1 MLLETK
7 QDIPDFL
14 QQYIPEG
21 YQEGNDLRFEVD
33 SDDGDANAAGFGEFG
48 GTGVGAGDGS
58 GGGAGWDAPTQP
70 TPTPAAATAAW
81 NAFGDS
87 QPEIKTPALEVK
99 VVPNTVK
106 AVPFIAGSA
115 KVGGWGEPGPV
126 APTAAPVLKAVPAA
140 SAAKVATVTKAA
152 PVAAASA
159 SGWGVS
165 NDNGWGTG
173 GGESSW

>member
-33 SDDGDANAAGFGEFG
+33 SDEGDNNAAAFGRFG
-48 GTGVGAGDGS
+48 DTVAGDS
-58 GGGAGWDAPTQP
+58 SGAGWDASAQTK
-70 TPTPAAATAAW
+70 PTPAGATAAW

-87 QPEIKTPALEVK
+87 QPESKSPALEVK
-99 VVPNTVK
+99 VTPNIVK
-106 AVPFIAGSA
+106 AVASA
-115 KVGGWGEPGPV
+115 PASATVGGWGKSQPIAPAAAPIPKV
-126 APTAAPVLKAVPAA
+126 APAL
-140 SAAKVATVTKAA
+140 SAAKVAPTTKAA

-165 NDNGWGTG
+165 SDNGWGTG
-173 GGESSW
+173 EGESSW

>member
-7 QDIPDFL
+7 QDVPDFL

-33 SDDGDANAAGFGEFG
+33 SDEGDNNAAASGGFGGNG
-48 GTGVGAGDGS
+48 GGDS
-58 GGGAGWDAPTQP
+58 SGAGWDSSAPP
-70 TPTPAAATAAW
+70 KPTPAAATAAW

-87 QPEIKTPALEVK
+87 QPESKSPVPEAK
-99 VVPNTVK
+99 VAPNTVK
-106 AVPFIAGSA
+106 AVPPVAASA
-115 KVGGWGEPGPV
+115 TVGGWGTSQSV
-126 APTAAPVLKAVPAA
+126 APAAASVPKAAPAI
-140 SAAKVATVTKAA
+140 SAAKVTPVTKAA

-165 NDNGWGTG
+165 DDDGWGTG